1 MVFAGFG
8 PEAFAFYR
16 ELEVH
21 NERPWWLANKPRYDE
36 HVRAPFEA
44 LAEELEPVANTV
56 KIYRPYRD
64 VRFSH
69 DKTPYKTR
77 QGMFA
82 QRAPGIG
89 WFLNLDATGVSLGG
103 GFFGDAS
110 FTKAYRSAVEA
121 AEPGT
126 ELEGIV
132 ADLEAAGYELG
143 GEQLKTAPRGIDK
156 DHPRIELLRYKWL
169 TARRQLRS
177 ADAVGPDLLD
187 ALFDT
192 VDDLRP
198 LVSWATTHIAPKR

>member
-1 MVFAGFG
+1 MVFDGFG

-21 NERPWWLANKPRYDE
+21 NERAWWLENKPRYDAQ
-36 HVRAPFEA
+36 VRAPFEA
-44 LAEELEPVANTV
+44 LAEELEPVASSV

-89 WFLNLDATGVSLGG
+89 WYLNLDGSGVSLGG
-103 GFFGDAS
+103 GFFGDAT
-110 FTKAYRSAVEA
+110 FTKAYRAAVEA
-121 AEPGT
+121 VAPGA

-143 GEQLKTAPRGIDK
+143 GEQLKTAPRGVDPG
-156 DHPRIELLRYKWL
+156 HPRIALLRYKWL
-169 TARRQLRS
+169 TARRQLS
-177 ADAVGPDLLD
+177 EADASGPALLD

-192 VDDLRP
+192 VDDLQP
-198 LVSWATTHIAPKR
+198 LVRWSSAHIAPKR

>member
-1 MVFAGFG
+1 MVFDGFTA
-8 PEAFAFYR
+8 EAFAFYR

-21 NERPWWLANKPRYDE
+21 NERPWWLENKPRYDA

-44 LAEELEPVANTV
+44 LAEELEPVASQV

-82 QRAPGIG
+82 QVSPGIG
-89 WFLNLDATGVSLGG
+89 WYLNLDATGVSLGG
-103 GFFGDAS
+103 GFFGDATL
-110 FTKAYRSAVEA
+110 TKAYRAAVEA
-121 AEPGT
+121 AAPGA

-132 ADLEAAGYELG
+132 ADLEAAGYVLG
-143 GEQLKTAPRGIDK
+143 GESLKTAPRGVDP
-156 DHPRIELLRYKWL
+156 DHPRIALLRYKWL
-169 TARRQLRS
+169 TARREIGA
-177 ADAVGPDLLD
+177 ADAVGPGLLD

-192 VDDLRP
+192 VDDLQP
-198 LVSWATTHIAPKR
+198 LVRWASANVAPKR

>member
-1 MVFAGFG
+1 MVFAGFS
-8 PEAFAFYR
+8 PDAFAFYR

-21 NERPWWLANKPRYDE
+21 NERPWWLDNKHRYE
-36 HVRAPFEA
+36 SQVKAPFEA
-44 LAEELEPVANTV
+44 LAEELEPIASTV

-89 WFLNLDATGVSLGG
+89 WYLNLDATGVSMGG

-110 FTKAYRSAVEA
+110 FTKSYRAAVEA
-121 AEPGT
+121 AAPGA

-132 ADLEAAGYELG
+132 ADLEEAGYTLG
-143 GEQLKTAPRGIDK
+143 GEQVKTAPRGVDPQ
-156 DHPRIELLRYKWL
+156 HPRIALLRYRFL
-169 TARRQLRS
+169 TARRELDE
-177 ADAVGPDLLD
+177 ADAYGPDLLD

-192 VDDLRP
+192 VEHLQP
-198 LVSWATTHIAPKR
+198 LVGWAVAHVAPKR

>member
-1 MVFAGFG
+1 MAFDGFT
-8 PEAFAFYR
+8 PDAFAFYR
-16 ELEVH
+16 DLEVH
-21 NERPWWLANKPRYDE
+21 NERAWWLEHKSRYDE
-36 HVRAPFEA
+36 FVRAPFEA
-44 LAEELEPVANTV
+44 LAEELEPVASAV

-89 WFLNLDATGVSLGG
+89 WFLNLDAEGVSIGG

-110 FTKAYRSAVEA
+110 FTRAYRAAVEA
-121 AEPGT
+121 VGPGT

-132 ADLEAAGYELG
+132 ADLTAAGYELG
-143 GEQLKTAPRGIDK
+143 GEQLKTAPRGTDPE
-156 DHPRIELLRYKWL
+156 HPRIALLRYKWM
-169 TARRQLRS
+169 TARRQLS
-177 ADAVGPDLLD
+177 ETDALGPELLD

-192 VDDLRP
+192 VDELQP
-198 LVSWATTHIAPKR
+198 LVGWAARHIAPKR

>member
-1 MVFAGFG
+1 MPFDGF
-8 PEAFAFYR
+8 PADAFAFYR

-21 NERPWWLANKPRYDE
+21 NERPWWLANKARYDE

-44 LAEELEPVANTV
+44 LAEELEPVASAV
-56 KIYRPYRD
+56 KVYRPYRD

-89 WFLNLDATGVSLGG
+89 WFLNLDASGVSLGG

-110 FTKAYRSAVEA
+110 MTKAYRAAVEA
-121 AEPGT
+121 VGPGT

-132 ADLEAAGYELG
+132 RDLEGAGYAMG
-143 GEQLKTAPRGIDK
+143 GEQLKTAPRGIAA
-156 DHPRIELLRYKWL
+156 DHPRIALLRYRWM
-169 TARRQLRS
+169 TARKHVDE
-177 ADAVGPDLLD
+177 ADATGPALLD

-192 VDDLRP
+192 VDELQP
-198 LVSWATTHIAPKR
+198 LVGWAVAHIAPKR

>member
-1 MVFAGFG
+1 MVFDGFTA
-8 PEAFAFYR
+8 EAFAFYR

-44 LAEELEPVANTV
+44 LAEELEPVASSV
-56 KIYRPYRD
+56 KVYRPYRD

-69 DKTPYKTR
+69 DKTPYKLR

-89 WFLNLDATGVSLGG
+89 WFVNLDASGVSLGG

-110 FTKAYRSAVEA
+110 FTKAYRAAVEA
-121 AEPGT
+121 VGPGT

-132 ADLEAAGYELG
+132 AALREAGYETG
-143 GEQLKTAPRGIDK
+143 GEALKTAPRGTDPQ
-156 DHPRIELLRYKWL
+156 HPRIELLRYKWL
-169 TARRQLRS
+169 TARRQLS
-177 ADAVGPDLLD
+177 EADAVGPGLLD

-192 VDDLRP
+192 VDELQP
-198 LVSWATTHIAPKR
+198 LVRWAAANVAPKR

>member
-1 MVFAGFG
+1 MVFEGFT

-21 NERPWWLANKPRYDE
+21 NERPWWLANKPRYDAA
-36 HVRAPFEA
+36 VRAPFEA
-44 LAEELEPVANTV
+44 LAEELEPVASTV

-82 QRAPGIG
+82 QAAPGIG

-110 FTKAYRSAVEA
+110 FTKAYRAAVEA
-121 AEPGT
+121 AAPGT
-126 ELEGIV
+126 ELEGI
-132 ADLEAAGYELG
+132 AAELAAAGYELG
-143 GEQLKTAPRGIDK
+143 GEQLKTAPRGTDPE
-156 DHPRIELLRYKWL
+156 HPRIALLRYKWV
-169 TARRQLRS
+169 TARWHLS
-177 ADAVGPDLLD
+177 PADASGPALLD

-192 VDDLRP
+192 VDDLQP
-198 LVSWATTHIAPKR
+198 LVRWAAAHIAPKR